1 MSKNSYKDIDF
12 SGGSPVFAT
21 QPIQPQPKSEYKDI
35 DFGPTPE
42 FFQPFAPGIFDNIPK
57 TTEQPV
63 SQQEVL
69 DKQDEVTSKT
79 LLGDSRWINAAKQIY
94 KNDEGKEFRGPD
106 SAVAKWLL
114 NRTAAFEYDLT
125 NTIKTASQADS
136 FDDATKK
143 AWGDAIDLYGEL
155 PISLGGTG
163 RFIKHMLTDPTFVI
177 PTALTLGAGGIA
189 RQFGAEGVKA
199 AAKFSLKEALKKA
212 QAEGLK
218 GAAARKA
225 AAKTVA
231 RNQGTLFAVEGGLYG
246 GAADIARQDT
256 LVDIGKQDDISFLQA
271 ALSTGFGAAL
281 GGGAA
286 FGGVKL
292 SEYLGRTTAKEAAKK
307 VNKIFDDIEELDLVK
322 QEQKTR
328 KQAGPV
334 TNAVAEE
341 VSLRSNINPVKS
353 ILSYGSGKV
362 DDKTGK
368 ITEIEQIKSKAP
380 VEKVDA
386 FDLEGNMVD
395 LTARKYKEQYNPDA
409 LFNQYDIVHAQDI
422 ASSLK
427 NSKGKNAKLGRI
439 IQQLANSTKDDGS
452 TFINTNQFIK
462 GSAGKKAST
471 TMLKRQ
477 LRENF
482 EDVSEEIPGVFK
494 ASKPKRKTV
503 KIETP
508 EGTKTFKEKL
518 LYVKDSLM
526 SPRGTLQKYFSNDA
540 GLGDDI
546 GKAYRDKVAA
556 GKRTQRTITNNVAKL
571 EKALKKSY
579 GSVNNVG
586 PRITEQ
592 INQGLAGK
600 NWNVK
605 DLDDNLINTVN
616 ELRQSIDDLQNDLL
630 DSGAV
635 SGDLK
640 SKIELSRSK
649 DSQGKPLE
657 NMAFYLNR
665 SYEFFDNPKYKASP
679 ESLQNAFDF
688 FKNQFS
694 ETDKRYGNIL
704 DKKNLKKQLT
714 DAELKIIYEN
724 PNTGKISGVINS
736 ILKTSGNDVD
746 VFEHLSQSIDN
757 VINNNKGAR
766 DSYKKALKT
775 LTQKKTIDPVI
786 KALLGESTD
795 PINNYTKTMSKLGQ
809 IMDQHNFAKSIRLA
823 AEDPSLNVP
832 IKISTSPVGKFAQEI
847 SEIDTLKAPD
857 VSGLDNPL
865 KGLYTT
871 QEFAEMLAH
880 GNEISPYQGGVY
892 KNFLIAKAATQIA
905 KTAYSPVSIARNFL
919 GSSLLALANG
929 YTSPRAI
936 IQAKKAFRAIGDAP
950 KTDVEK
956 EIQKGIKLGYLDSDA
971 RAQAF
976 IELSKDIDFDNYFAR
991 GELGKKFSKKFG
1003 KLNDK
1008 TLKTY
1013 QSMDNFWKWF
1023 GFLNEKNRQQQIL
1036 IDKGLNPNEVVET
1049 FRVGGEQV
1057 PITRLDIAASDMIR
1071 QNMHNYGETAKGVK
1085 MARRLIFGDFIAFKT
1100 EMIRSSKNILKNGIK
1115 DYFEGARQMRLG
1127 EQATDALGRPTN
1139 KLKGQAQ
1146 RDAGA
1151 RRLAGFTA
1159 ATAGSSGLTYGSA
1172 ELSGLNDYV
1181 FGTDITKKQAIE
1193 YFDPDYAKGNEY
1205 VYLGDVK
1212 DGKGL
1217 RLNFGYIDPFTL
1229 FKAPLANVLD
1239 NFTTEEN
1246 ALRALDNSYKDVT
1259 QKFLNNFGFSMLT
1272 QALIEAGTGIGEKG
1286 EELSAAQ
1293 RAGAIID
1300 AFVPGVYNTAEKLA
1314 QASVY
1319 ERDKYG
1325 FEKPLDREIFNLTG
1339 LSIQEYDINKSLPFM
1354 TNRIARDMNSAGAE
1368 YNKLFKDYRGTSP
1381 NKFLEYY
1388 NDSQEIKYRA
1398 AQDLFQVI
1406 NRARELG
1413 LNDNQIMRAVT
1424 KKGLFKKNY
1433 SPDFIRAM
1441 VKKGL
1446 FKADKP
1452 ITNNLRKWSILTKQ
1466 QETLKPIKDNLF
1478 RIYSGYNNKPLDVYK
1493 KEKE

>member
-1 MSKNSYKDIDF
+1 MAAPKILPYQL
-12 SGGSPVFAT
+12 GTPT
-21 QPIQPQPKSEYKDI
+21 QQSTPQQQVVDTPMFNAPKILPYQLGQPSQ
-35 DFGPTPE
+35 T
-42 FFQPFAPGIFDNIPK
+42 
-57 TTEQPV
+57 QPV

-94 KNDEGKEFRGPD
+94 KHDEGKDFRGPD

-125 NTIKTASQADS
+125 NTIKTASQADN

-143 AWGDAIDLYGEL
+143 AWSDAIDLYDEL

-163 RFIKHMLTDPTFVI
+163 RVLKHMLTDPTFIV
-177 PTALTLGAGGIA
+177 PTVATLGAGTIA
-189 RQFGAEGVKA
+189 RQFGATGAKA
-199 AAKFSLKEALKKA
+199 AAKFAFKEALKKA
-212 QAEGLK
+212 QSEGLK

-231 RNQGTLFAVEGGLYG
+231 RNQATIFAIEGGLYG

-256 LVDIGKQDDISFLQA
+256 LVDLDKQDDISFLQA

-292 SEYLGRTTAKEAAKK
+292 AEYLGRTTAKEATKK
-307 VNKIFDDIEELDLVK
+307 INKIFDDGEELDLVK
-322 QEQKTR
+322 QPQKT
-328 KQAGPV
+328 KTKPGPV
-334 TNAVAEE
+334 TNVVGEE
-341 VSLRSNINPVKS
+341 VSKRQGGFNPVRS

-368 ITEIEQIKSKAP
+368 IAEVEQIKSKAP

-395 LTARKYKEQYNPDA
+395 ISARKYKEQYNPDA
-409 LFNQYDIVHAQDI
+409 LFNQYDIVHAQDVV
-422 ASSLK
+422 SSLK

-439 IQQLANSTKDDGS
+439 IQQLANSTNDNGS
-452 TFINTNQFIK
+452 TFINANQFIGGK
-462 GSAGKKAST
+462 GGFAKSKAT
-471 TMLKRQ
+471 LQTF
-477 LRENF
+477 LRANF
-482 EDVSEEIPGVFK
+482 VDVSEEIPGVFK
-494 ASKPKRKTV
+494 ASKPIRS
-503 KIETP
+503 KIKVDIP
-508 EGTKTFKEKL
+508 EGKRSLKEKL
-518 LYVKDSLM
+518 LFIKDSLM
-526 SPRGTLQKYFSNDA
+526 SPKGTLQKYFSNDA
-540 GLGDDI
+540 GLGDVI

-556 GKRTQRTITNNVAKL
+556 GKRTQRVITNNVSKL

-579 GSVNNVG
+579 GNVNNVS
-586 PRITEQ
+586 PRIAEQ

-616 ELRQSIDDLQNDLL
+616 ELRTSIDDLQNDLL

-649 DSQGKPLE
+649 DSQGKPSQNLS
-657 NMAFYLNR
+657 FYLNR
-665 SYEFFDNPKYKASP
+665 SFELFDNPKYKASD
-679 ESLQNAFDF
+679 EAKENAFNF
-688 FKNQFS
+688 FQS
-694 ETDKRYGNIL
+694 EFRKTDKAYNQA
-704 DKKNLKKQLT
+704 LKKKAN
-714 DAELKIIYEN
+714 AELRDGPPLNATDQRIIEDYEN
-724 PNTGKISGVINS
+724 SNTGKISGVINS

-757 VINNNKGAR
+757 VVNNSQGAR
-766 DSYKKALKT
+766 DGYKKALKI
-775 LTQKKTIDPVI
+775 LTKKKDIDPAI

-795 PINNYTKTMSKLGQ
+795 PVNNYKRTIGKLGQ
-809 IMDQHNFAKSIRLA
+809 IMDQHNFAKTIREA
-823 AEDPSLNVP
+823 AEDPSTDVP
-832 IKISTSPVGKFAQEI
+832 IIASTVPKGQFAQQV
-847 SEIDTLKAPD
+847 SDIDTLKAPD

-871 QEFAEMLAH
+871 PEFAEMLAH
-880 GNEISPYQGGVY
+880 GNEIAPMQGGAY
-892 KNFLIAKAATQIA
+892 QKFLILKAVSQIA

-936 IQAKKAFRAIGDAP
+936 LQAKKAFSAIADAP
-950 KTDVEK
+950 KGDVEK

-976 IELSKDIDFDNYFAR
+976 LELSKDIDIEKYLST
-991 GELGKKFSKKFG
+991 GELGKKLS

-1036 IDKGLNPNEVVET
+1036 LDKGLNPNDIVDT

-1057 PITRLDIAASDMIR
+1057 PVTRLDVAASDMIR
-1071 QNMHNYGETAKGVK
+1071 QNMHNYGETAKFVK
-1085 MARRLIFGDFIAFKT
+1085 KLRRAPITDFVAFKT
-1100 EMIRSSKNILKNGIK
+1100 EMIRTSKNILRNGIK
-1115 DYFEGARQMRLG
+1115 DYFEGAKQMRLG
-1127 EQATDALGRPTN
+1127 EQAVDALGRPTN

-1159 ATAGSSGLTYGSA
+1159 ATAGSSGLTYASA

-1193 YFDPDYAKGNEY
+1193 YFDPTYSKGNEY
-1205 VYLGDVK
+1205 IYLGDIEN
-1212 DGKGL
+1212 GKGL

-1229 FKAPLANVLD
+1229 FKAPLASVLD
-1239 NFTTEEN
+1239 NFTSEEN
-1246 ALRALDNSYKDVT
+1246 ATRALNNSMKDVGK
-1259 QKFLNNFGFSMLT
+1259 KFLDNFGFAMIT
-1272 QALIEAGTGIGEKG
+1272 EALIEATTGRSIDKG
-1286 EELSAAQ
+1286 AELNALE
-1293 RAGAIID
+1293 RAGSILD
-1300 AFVPGVYNTAEKLA
+1300 VFEPGIFNTARKVA
-1314 QASVY
+1314 QSVVDG
-1319 ERDKYG
+1319 EDKYG
-1325 FEKPLDREIFNLTG
+1325 FEKPLSRELFNLTG
-1339 LSIQEYDINKSLPFM
+1339 LTLQEYDINKSLPFK
-1354 TNRIARDMNSAGAE
+1354 TNQLAREINNNDAK
-1368 YNKLFKDYRGTSP
+1368 YKQLFKDHRGTNP

-1388 NDSQEIKYRA
+1388 NNSQEAKYKA
-1398 AQDLFQVI
+1398 AQNLYQMV

-1413 LNDNQIMRAVT
+1413 LNDSQIITAIT
-1424 KKGLFKKNY
+1424 QGGLFKKNY

-1452 ITNNLRKWSILTKQ
+1452 ITQLVRKYAIETEQ
-1466 QETLKPIKDNLF
+1466 QKNIKPIQDNLF
-1478 RIYSGYNNKPLDVYK
+1478 RIYNGYNNQPLDVYK
-1493 KEKE
+1493 KEQE

>member
-1 MSKNSYKDIDF
+1 MAAPKILPYQL
-12 SGGSPVFAT
+12 GTPT
-21 QPIQPQPKSEYKDI
+21 QQSTPQQQVVDTPMFNAPKILPYQLGQPSQ
-35 DFGPTPE
+35 T
-42 FFQPFAPGIFDNIPK
+42 
-57 TTEQPV
+57 QPV

-69 DKQDEVTSKT
+69 DEQDKVTSKT
-79 LLGDSRWINAAKQIY
+79 LLGDTRWINAAKQIY
-94 KNDEGKEFRGPD
+94 KHDEGKDFRGPD

-125 NTIKTASQADS
+125 NTIKTASQADN

-143 AWGDAIDLYGEL
+143 AWSDAIDLYGEL
-155 PISLGGTG
+155 PYGTLAGTG
-163 RFIKHMLTDPTFVI
+163 RVVKHMLTDPSFVI
-177 PTALTLGAGGIA
+177 PFVATLGAGTIA
-189 RQFGAEGVKA
+189 RQFGAT
-199 AAKFSLKEALKKA
+199 
-212 QAEGLK
+212 
-218 GAAARKA
+218 GAKA

-231 RNQGTLFAVEGGLYG
+231 RNQGTLFAVESGLYS

-271 ALSTGFGAAL
+271 SLSTGFGAAL

-292 SEYLGRTTAKEAAKK
+292 AEYLGRTTAKEATKK
-307 VNKIFDDIEELDLVK
+307 INKIFDDGEELDLVK
-322 QEQKTR
+322 QPQKT
-328 KQAGPV
+328 KTKPGPV
-334 TNAVAEE
+334 TNVVGEE
-341 VSLRSNINPVKS
+341 VSKRQGGFNPVRS

-368 ITEIEQIKSKAP
+368 IAEVEQIKSKAP

-395 LTARKYKEQYNPDA
+395 IPARKYKEQYNPDA
-409 LFNQYDIVHAQDI
+409 LFNQYDIVHAQDVV
-422 ASSLK
+422 SSLK

-439 IQQLANSTKDDGS
+439 IQQLADSTNDNGS
-452 TFINTNQFIK
+452 TFINANQFIGGK
-462 GSAGKKAST
+462 GGFAKSKAT
-471 TMLKRQ
+471 LQTF
-477 LRENF
+477 LRANF
-482 EDVSEEIPGVFK
+482 VDVSEEIPGVFK
-494 ASKPKRKTV
+494 ASKPIRS
-503 KIETP
+503 KIKVDIP
-508 EGTKTFKEKL
+508 EGKKSLKEKL
-518 LYVKDSLM
+518 LFIKDSLM
-526 SPRGTLQKYFSNDA
+526 SPKGTLQKYFSNDA
-540 GLGDDI
+540 GLGDVI

-556 GKRTQRTITNNVAKL
+556 GKRTQRVITNNVSKL

-579 GSVNNVG
+579 GNVNNVS
-586 PRITEQ
+586 PRIAEQ

-616 ELRQSIDDLQNDLL
+616 ELRTSIDDLQNDLL

-649 DSQGKPLE
+649 DSQGKPSQNLS
-657 NMAFYLNR
+657 FYLNR
-665 SYEFFDNPKYKASP
+665 SFELFDNPKYKASD
-679 ESLQNAFDF
+679 EAKENAFNF
-688 FKNQFS
+688 FQS
-694 ETDKRYGNIL
+694 EFRKTDKAYNQA
-704 DKKNLKKQLT
+704 LKKKAN
-714 DAELKIIYEN
+714 AELRDGPPLNATDQRIIEDYEN
-724 PNTGKISGVINS
+724 SNTGKISGVINS

-757 VINNNKGAR
+757 VVNNSQGAR
-766 DSYKKALKT
+766 DGYKKALKI
-775 LTQKKTIDPVI
+775 LTKKKDIDPAI

-795 PINNYTKTMSKLGQ
+795 PVNNYKRTIGKLGQ
-809 IMDQHNFAKSIRLA
+809 IMDQHNFAKTIREA
-823 AEDPSLNVP
+823 AEDPSTDVP
-832 IKISTSPVGKFAQEI
+832 IIASTVPKGQFAQQV
-847 SEIDTLKAPD
+847 SDIDTLKAPD

-871 QEFAEMLAH
+871 PEFAEMLAH
-880 GNEISPYQGGVY
+880 GNEIAPMQGGAY
-892 KNFLIAKAATQIA
+892 QKFLILKAVSQIA

-919 GSSLLALANG
+919 GSSILALANG

-936 IQAKKAFRAIGDAP
+936 IQAKKAFSAIADAP
-950 KTDVEK
+950 KGDVEK

-976 IELSKDIDFDNYFAR
+976 LELSKDIDIEKYLST
-991 GELGKKFSKKFG
+991 GELGKKLS

-1036 IDKGLNPNEVVET
+1036 LDKGLNPNDIVDT

-1057 PITRLDIAASDMIR
+1057 PVTRLDVAASDMIR
-1071 QNMHNYGETAKGVK
+1071 QNMHNYGETAKFVK
-1085 MARRLIFGDFIAFKT
+1085 KLRRAPITDFVAFKT
-1100 EMIRSSKNILKNGIK
+1100 EIIRTSKNILRNGIK
-1115 DYFEGARQMRLG
+1115 DYFEGAKQMRLG
-1127 EQATDALGRPTN
+1127 EQAVDALGRPTN

-1159 ATAGSSGLTYGSA
+1159 ATAGSSGLTYASA

-1193 YFDPDYAKGNEY
+1193 YFDPTYSKGNEY
-1205 VYLGDVK
+1205 IYLGDIEN
-1212 DGKGL
+1212 GKGL

-1229 FKAPLANVLD
+1229 FKAPLATVLD

-1259 QKFLNNFGFSMLT
+1259 SKFLNNFGYSMLT
-1272 QALIEAGTGIGEKG
+1272 QAIIDATDE
-1286 EELSAAQ
+1286 EELSLLQRIGIGLKVFEPGAVNTLRKLKTAA
-1293 RAGAIID
+1293 ID
-1300 AFVPGVYNTAEKLA
+1300 G
-1314 QASVY
+1314 Q
-1319 ERDKYG
+1319 DKYG
-1325 FEKPLDREIFNLTG
+1325 FKKPLDKEIFNLTG
-1339 LSIQEYDINKSLPFM
+1339 LTLQEYDITKSLPFM
-1354 TNRIARDMNSAGAE
+1354 SNKISREMNSTGKVYE
-1368 YNKLFKDYRGTSP
+1368 GLFKDYRGTSP

-1388 NDSQEIKYRA
+1388 NDSQEAKYRA
-1398 AQDLFQVI
+1398 AQDLYQMI

-1413 LNDNQIMRAVT
+1413 LSDSQIITSVT
-1424 KKGLFKKNY
+1424 KGGLFKKNY

-1441 VKKGL
+1441 VKKGV

-1452 ITNNLRKWSILTKQ
+1452 ITNNLRKWSILTEQ
-1466 QETLKPIKDNLF
+1466 QETLKPIKDNLY

-1493 KEKE
+1493 KEQE

>member
-1 MSKNSYKDIDF
+1 MVAPKILPYQL
-12 SGGSPVFAT
+12 GTPT
-21 QPIQPQPKSEYKDI
+21 QQSTPQQQIVDTPMFNAPKILPYQLGQPSQI
-35 DFGPTPE
+35 
-42 FFQPFAPGIFDNIPK
+42 
-57 TTEQPV
+57 QPV

-69 DKQDEVTSKT
+69 DEQDRVTSKT
-79 LLGDSRWINAAKQIY
+79 LLGDTRWINAAKQIY
-94 KNDEGKEFRGPD
+94 KHDEGKDFKGPD

-143 AWGDAIDLYGEL
+143 AWSDAIDLYDEL
-155 PISLGGTG
+155 PVSLGGTG
-163 RFIKHMLTDPTFVI
+163 RVLKHMLTDPTFIV
-177 PTALTLGAGGIA
+177 PTVATLGAGTIA
-189 RQFGAEGVKA
+189 RQFGATGAKA
-199 AAKFSLKEALKKA
+199 AAKFAFKEALKKA
-212 QAEGLK
+212 QSEGLK

-231 RNQGTLFAVEGGLYG
+231 RNQGRLFAVEGGLYG

-256 LVDIGKQDDISFLQA
+256 LVDLDKQDDISFAQA
-271 ALSTGFGAAL
+271 AFSTGLGAAL

-292 SEYLGRTTAKEAAKK
+292 AEYLGRTTAKEATKK
-307 VNKIFDDIEELDLVK
+307 INKIFDDGEELDLVK
-322 QEQKTR
+322 QPQKT
-328 KQAGPV
+328 KTKPGPV
-334 TNAVAEE
+334 TNVVGEE
-341 VSLRSNINPVKS
+341 VSKRQGSFNPVRS

-368 ITEIEQIKSKAP
+368 IAEVEQIKSKAP

-395 LTARKYKEQYNPDA
+395 IPARKYKEQYNPDA
-409 LFNQYDIVHAQDI
+409 LFNQYDIVHAQDVV
-422 ASSLK
+422 SSLK

-439 IQQLANSTKDDGS
+439 IQQLADSTNDNGS
-452 TFINTNQFIK
+452 TFINANQFIGGK
-462 GSAGKKAST
+462 GGFAKSKAT
-471 TMLKRQ
+471 LQTF
-477 LRENF
+477 LRANF
-482 EDVSEEIPGVFK
+482 VDVSEEIPGVFK
-494 ASKPKRKTV
+494 ASKPIRS
-503 KIETP
+503 KIKVDIP
-508 EGTKTFKEKL
+508 EGKRSLKEKL
-518 LYVKDSLM
+518 LFIKDSLM
-526 SPRGTLQKYFSNDA
+526 SPKGTLQKYFSNDA
-540 GLGDDI
+540 GLGDVI

-556 GKRTQRTITNNVAKL
+556 GKRTQRVITNNVSKL

-579 GSVNNVG
+579 GNVNNVS
-586 PRITEQ
+586 PRIAEQ

-616 ELRQSIDDLQNDLL
+616 ELRTSIDDLQNDLL

-649 DSQGKPLE
+649 DSQGKPSQNLS
-657 NMAFYLNR
+657 FYLNR
-665 SYEFFDNPKYKASP
+665 SFELFDNPKYKASD
-679 ESLQNAFDF
+679 EAKENAFNF
-688 FKNQFS
+688 FQS
-694 ETDKRYGNIL
+694 EFRKTDKAYNQA
-704 DKKNLKKQLT
+704 LKKKAN
-714 DAELKIIYEN
+714 AELRDGPPLNATDQRIIEDYEN
-724 PNTGKISGVINS
+724 INTGKISGVINS

-757 VINNNKGAR
+757 VVNNPQGAR
-766 DSYKKALKT
+766 DGYKKALKT
-775 LTQKKTIDPVI
+775 LTKKKDIDPAI

-795 PINNYTKTMSKLGQ
+795 PVNNYKRTISKLGQ
-809 IMDQHNFAKSIRLA
+809 IMDQHNFAKTIREA
-823 AEDPSLNVP
+823 AEDPNIDVP
-832 IKISTSPVGKFAQEI
+832 IIASTVPKGQFAQQV
-847 SEIDTLKAPD
+847 SDIDTLKAPD

-871 QEFAEMLAH
+871 KEFADMLAH
-880 GNEISPYQGGVY
+880 GNEIAPMQAGAYQ
-892 KNFLIAKAATQIA
+892 KFLIAKAITQIA

-936 IQAKKAFRAIGDAP
+936 LQAKKAFSAIADAP
-950 KTDVEK
+950 KGDVEK

-976 IELSKDIDFDNYFAR
+976 LELYKDIDIEKYLTT
-991 GELGKKFSKKFG
+991 GELGKKFS

-1036 IDKGLNPNEVVET
+1036 IDKGLDPNEVVDK
-1049 FRVGGEQV
+1049 FRVGGEV
-1057 PITRLDIAASDMIR
+1057 VDVTRLDIAASDMIR
-1071 QNMHNYGETAKGVK
+1071 QNMHNYGETAKFVK
-1085 MARRLIFGDFIAFKT
+1085 KLRRAPITDFVAFKT
-1100 EMIRSSKNILKNGIK
+1100 EMIRTSKNILKNGIK

-1159 ATAGSSGLTYGSA
+1159 ATAGSSGLTYASA

-1193 YFDPDYAKGNEY
+1193 YFDPEYSKGNEY
-1205 VYLGDVK
+1205 IYLGDVK
-1212 DGKGL
+1212 NGKGL

-1229 FKAPLANVLD
+1229 FKAPLATIFD

-1246 ALRALDNSYKDVT
+1246 ALRALDNSYNDVT
-1259 QKFLNNFGFSMLT
+1259 NKFLNNFGYSMLT
-1272 QALIEAGTGIGEKG
+1272 QA
-1286 EELSAAQ
+1286 
-1293 RAGAIID
+1293 IID
-1300 AFVPGVYNTAEKLA
+1300 ATDKDELTLLQRIGIGLKVFEPGVVNTIRKLKRA
-1314 QASVY
+1314 AIDGQ
-1319 ERDKYG
+1319 DKYG
-1325 FEKPLDREIFNLTG
+1325 FKKPLDKEIFNLTG
-1339 LSIQEYDINKSLPFM
+1339 LTLEEYDVTKSLPFM
-1354 TNRIARDMNSAGAE
+1354 ASKISRQMNSTGKE
-1368 YNKLFKDYRGTSP
+1368 YEKLFKDYTGSNP
-1381 NKFLEYY
+1381 DKFLEYY
-1388 NDSQEIKYRA
+1388 NNSQEDRYRA
-1398 AQDLFQVI
+1398 AQDLYQMV

-1413 LNDNQIMRAVT
+1413 LSDSQIITSVT
-1424 KKGLFKKNY
+1424 KGGLFKKNY
-1433 SPDFIRAM
+1433 TPDFIRAM

-1452 ITNNLRKWSILTKQ
+1452 ITNNLRKWSILTEQ
-1466 QETLKPIKDNLF
+1466 QETLKPIKDNLY
-1478 RIYSGYNNKPLDVYK
+1478 RIYNGYNNKPLDVYK
-1493 KEKE
+1493 KEQE

>member
-12 SGGSPVFAT
+12 SGDSPVFAT

-125 NTIKTASQADS
+125 NTIKTASQADN

-143 AWGDAIDLYGEL
+143 AWSDAIDLYGEL
-155 PISLGGTG
+155 PVSLGGTG
-163 RFIKHMLTDPTFVI
+163 RFLKHMLTDPTFIV
-177 PTALTLGAGGIA
+177 PTVATLGAGGIA
-189 RQFGAEGVKA
+189 RQFGAEGIKA
-199 AAKFSLKEALKKA
+199 AAKLSLKEALKKA

-231 RNQGTLFAVEGGLYG
+231 RNQGRLFAIEGGLYG

-256 LVDIGKQDDISFLQA
+256 LVDLDKQDDISFAQA
-271 ALSTGFGAAL
+271 AFSTGLGAAL

-307 VNKIFDDIEELDLVK
+307 VNKIFDDGEELDLVK
-322 QEQKTR
+322 EKQKPR
-328 KQAGPV
+328 KKEGPV
-334 TNAVAEE
+334 TKAVAEE
-341 VSLRSNINPVKS
+341 VSLRGDNNPVKT

-368 ITEIEQIKSKAP
+368 IAEVEQIKSKAP

-386 FDLEGNMVD
+386 FDLEGNMAD
-395 LTARKYKEQYNPDA
+395 LTGRKYREQYNPDA
-409 LFNQYDIVHAQDI
+409 LFNQYDIVHAQDVV
-422 ASSLK
+422 SSIK
-427 NSKGKNAKLGRI
+427 NSKNKNAKLGRI
-439 IQQLANSTKDDGS
+439 IQQLADSTKDDGS

-526 SPRGTLQKYFSNDA
+526 SPRGTLQKFFSNDA

-556 GKRTQRTITNNVAKL
+556 GKRTQRTIDNNVSKL

-665 SYEFFDNPKYKASP
+665 SYEFFDNPKYRASP

-714 DAELKIIYEN
+714 DAELKIIDDYEN

-823 AEDPSLNVP
+823 AEDPNIDVP
-832 IKISTSPVGKFAQEI
+832 VITSTVPRGKFAQEV

-871 QEFAEMLAH
+871 PEFAEMLAH
-880 GNEISPYQGGVY
+880 GNEIAPMQGNIY
-892 KNFLIAKAATQIA
+892 KKFLIGKAVSQIA

-936 IQAKKAFRAIGDAP
+936 LQAKKAFSAIANAP
-950 KTDVEK
+950 KADVEK
-956 EIQKGIKLGYLDSDA
+956 EIQKGIKLGHLDSDA

-976 IELSKDIDFDNYFAR
+976 LELSKDIDIEKYLST
-991 GELGKKFSKKFG
+991 GELGKKLS

-1036 IDKGLNPNEVVET
+1036 IDKGLDPNEVVDK
-1049 FRVGGEQV
+1049 FRVGGEV
-1057 PITRLDIAASDMIR
+1057 VDVTRLDIAASDMIR
-1071 QNMHNYGETAKGVK
+1071 QNMHNYGETAKFVK
-1085 MARRLIFGDFIAFKT
+1085 KLRRAPITDFVAFKT
-1100 EMIRSSKNILKNGIK
+1100 EMIRTSKNILRNGIK
-1115 DYFEGARQMRLG
+1115 DYFEGTKQMRLG
-1127 EQATDALGRPTN
+1127 EQAVDALGRPTN

-1159 ATAGSSGLTYGSA
+1159 ATAGSSGLTYASA

-1193 YFDPDYAKGNEY
+1193 YFDPTYSKGNEY
-1205 VYLGDVK
+1205 IYLGDIEN
-1212 DGKGL
+1212 GKGL

-1229 FKAPLANVLD
+1229 FKAPLASVLD
-1239 NFTTEEN
+1239 NFTSEEN
-1246 ALRALDNSYKDVT
+1246 ATRALNNSMKDVGK
-1259 QKFLNNFGFSMLT
+1259 KFLDNFGFAMLT
-1272 QALIEAGTGIGEKG
+1272 EALIEATTGRSIDKG
-1286 EELSAAQ
+1286 AELNTLE
-1293 RAGAIID
+1293 RAGSILD
-1300 AFVPGVYNTAEKLA
+1300 VFEPGVLNTARKVA
-1314 QASVY
+1314 QSVVDG
-1319 ERDKYG
+1319 EDKYG
-1325 FEKPLDREIFNLTG
+1325 FEKPLSRELFNLTG
-1339 LSIQEYDINKSLPFM
+1339 LTLQEYDINKSLPFK
-1354 TNRIARDMNSAGAE
+1354 TNQLAREINNNDAK
-1368 YNKLFKDYRGTSP
+1368 YKQLFKDHRGTNP

-1388 NDSQEIKYRA
+1388 NDSQEAKYRA
-1398 AQDLFQVI
+1398 AQNLYQMV

-1413 LNDNQIMRAVT
+1413 LNDSQIITAIT
-1424 KKGLFKKNY
+1424 QGGLFKKNY

-1452 ITNNLRKWSILTKQ
+1452 ITNNLRKWSVLTEQ
-1466 QETLKPIKDNLF
+1466 QENLKPIKDNLF

-1493 KEKE
+1493 KEQE

>member
-12 SGGSPVFAT
+12 SGSSPVFAT
-21 QPIQPQPKSEYKDI
+21 QPIQSQPKTEYKDI
-35 DFGPTPE
+35 DFGKPSE

-57 TTEQPV
+57 TTDQPV

-69 DKQDEVTSKT
+69 DEQDKVTSKT
-79 LLGDSRWINAAKQIY
+79 LLGDTRWINAAKQIY
-94 KNDEGKEFRGPD
+94 KHDEGKDFRGPD

-143 AWGDAIDLYGEL
+143 AWSDAIDLYGEL
-155 PISLGGTG
+155 PVSLGGTG
-163 RFIKHMLTDPTFVI
+163 RVLKHMLTDPTFIV
-177 PTALTLGAGGIA
+177 PTVATLGAGTIA
-189 RQFGAEGVKA
+189 RQFGATGAKA
-199 AAKFSLKEALKKA
+199 AAKFAFKEALKKA
-212 QAEGLK
+212 QSEGLK

-231 RNQGTLFAVEGGLYG
+231 RNQATIFAIEGGLYG

-256 LVDIGKQDDISFLQA
+256 LVDLDKQDDISFLQA

-292 SEYLGRTTAKEAAKK
+292 AEYLGRTTAKEATKK
-307 VNKIFDDIEELDLVK
+307 INKIFDDGEELDLVK
-322 QEQKTR
+322 QPQKT
-328 KQAGPV
+328 KTKPGPV
-334 TNAVAEE
+334 TNVVGEE
-341 VSLRSNINPVKS
+341 VSKRQGGFNPVRS

-368 ITEIEQIKSKAP
+368 IAEVEQIKSKAP

-395 LTARKYKEQYNPDA
+395 IPARKYKEQYNPDA
-409 LFNQYDIVHAQDI
+409 LFNQYDIVHAQDVV
-422 ASSLK
+422 SSLK

-439 IQQLANSTKDDGS
+439 IQQLADSTNDNGS
-452 TFINTNQFIK
+452 TFINANQFIGGK
-462 GSAGKKAST
+462 GGFAKSKAT
-471 TMLKRQ
+471 LQTF
-477 LRENF
+477 LRANF
-482 EDVSEEIPGVFK
+482 VNVSEEIPGVFK
-494 ASKPKRKTV
+494 ASKPIRS
-503 KIETP
+503 KIKVDIP
-508 EGTKTFKEKL
+508 EGKKSLKEKL
-518 LYVKDSLM
+518 LFIKDSLM
-526 SPRGTLQKYFSNDA
+526 SPKGTLQKYFSNDA
-540 GLGDDI
+540 GLGDVI

-556 GKRTQRTITNNVAKL
+556 GKRTQRVITNNVSKL

-579 GSVNNVG
+579 GNVNNVS
-586 PRITEQ
+586 PRIAEQ

-616 ELRQSIDDLQNDLL
+616 ELRTSIDDLQNDLL

-649 DSQGKPLE
+649 DSQGKPSQNLS
-657 NMAFYLNR
+657 FYLNR
-665 SYEFFDNPKYKASP
+665 SFELFDNPKYKASD
-679 ESLQNAFDF
+679 EAKENAFNF
-688 FKNQFS
+688 FQS
-694 ETDKRYGNIL
+694 EFRKTDKAYNQA
-704 DKKNLKKQLT
+704 LKKKAN
-714 DAELKIIYEN
+714 AELRDGPPLNATEQRIIEDYEN
-724 PNTGKISGVINS
+724 INTGKISGVINS

-757 VINNNKGAR
+757 VVNNPQGAR
-766 DSYKKALKT
+766 DGYKKALKT
-775 LTQKKTIDPVI
+775 LTKKKDIDPAI

-795 PINNYTKTMSKLGQ
+795 PVNNYKRTIGKLGQ
-809 IMDQHNFAKSIRLA
+809 IMDQHNFAKTIREA
-823 AEDPSLNVP
+823 AEDPNIDVP
-832 IKISTSPVGKFAQEI
+832 IIASTVPKGQFAQQV
-847 SEIDTLKAPD
+847 SDIDTLKAPD

-871 QEFAEMLAH
+871 KEFAEMLAH
-880 GNEISPYQGGVY
+880 GNEIAPMQAGAYQ
-892 KNFLIAKAATQIA
+892 KFLIAKAITQIA

-936 IQAKKAFRAIGDAP
+936 LQAKKAFSAISDAP
-950 KTDVEK
+950 KGDVEK

-976 IELSKDIDFDNYFAR
+976 LELYKDIDIEKYLTT
-991 GELGKKFSKKFG
+991 GELGKKFS

-1036 IDKGLNPNEVVET
+1036 IDKGLDPNEIVNT
-1049 FRVGGEQV
+1049 FRVSGEQV

-1071 QNMHNYGETAKGVK
+1071 QNMHNYGETAKFVK
-1085 MARRLIFGDFIAFKT
+1085 KLRRAPITDFVAFKT
-1100 EMIRSSKNILKNGIK
+1100 EMIRTSKNILKNGIK

-1159 ATAGSSGLTYGSA
+1159 ATAGSSGLTYASA

-1193 YFDPDYAKGNEY
+1193 YFDPEYSKGNEY
-1205 VYLGDVK
+1205 IYLGDVK
-1212 DGKGL
+1212 NGKGL

-1229 FKAPLANVLD
+1229 FKAPLATIFD

-1246 ALRALDNSYKDVT
+1246 ALRALDNSYNDVT
-1259 QKFLNNFGFSMLT
+1259 NKFLNNFGYSMLT
-1272 QALIEAGTGIGEKG
+1272 QA
-1286 EELSAAQ
+1286 
-1293 RAGAIID
+1293 IID
-1300 AFVPGVYNTAEKLA
+1300 ATDKDELTLLQRIGIGLKVFEPGVVNTIRKLKRA
-1314 QASVY
+1314 AIDGQ
-1319 ERDKYG
+1319 DKYG
-1325 FEKPLDREIFNLTG
+1325 FKKPLDKEIFNLTG
-1339 LSIQEYDINKSLPFM
+1339 LTLEEYDVTKSLPFM
-1354 TNRIARDMNSAGAE
+1354 ASKISRQMNSTGKE
-1368 YNKLFKDYRGTSP
+1368 YEKLFKDYTGSNP
-1381 NKFLEYY
+1381 DKFLEYY
-1388 NDSQEIKYRA
+1388 NNSQEDRYRA
-1398 AQDLFQVI
+1398 AQDLYQMV

-1413 LNDNQIMRAVT
+1413 LSDSQIITSVT
-1424 KKGLFKKNY
+1424 KGGLFKKNY

-1452 ITNNLRKWSILTKQ
+1452 ITNNLRKWSVLTEQ
-1466 QETLKPIKDNLF
+1466 QENLKPIKDNLY
-1478 RIYSGYNNKPLDVYK
+1478 RIYNGYNNKPLDVYK
-1493 KEKE
+1493 KEQE